1 MDAPLNAEV
10 HRLEEATWKPWG
22 GKPAPHASTSIGI
35 IGKWQNLLRRRALV
49 PNAFTNPAEL
59 EVLNFIPHILEMRP
73 SCVFCPAGS
82 ASKCL
87 ALLSPEIARG
97 KSAPSYT

>member
-49 PNAFTNPAEL
+49 PNAFTKAAEL

-73 SCVFCPAGS
+73 SCVFANMTRRLLMAKALPPTRD
-82 ASKCL
+82 KCL
-87 ALLSPEIARG
+87 KGS
-97 KSAPSYT
+97 